1 MSQYQAPIEDIC
13 FNLFDVWHL
22 NDYWQQQSELQQ
34 QLDTDTAKAIVEEA
48 AKICE
53 QQIAPFSMLADHQG
67 VTLQGT
73 EVTVPAHYHAAYQSL
88 CEGGWTGLSGDV
100 AYGGMGMPKAL
111 SMMVDE
117 MLCSADIAFSLYPGL
132 TAGACVALLQHAS
145 EDIKSVYLPKL
156 YSGEWS
162 ATMCLTES
170 HAGTDLGIMRTT
182 AKPQDDGSY
191 KLNGSKIF
199 ITAGEHDLT
208 SNIVH
213 LVLAKLP
220 DAPAGSRG
228 ISLFIVPKY
237 LPANTNTNNG
247 TVRNGVAVGS
257 IEHKMGINGSATCVL
272 NFDNAVGYLIG
283 QPNRGLA
290 CMFTMMNYERLS
302 MGSQGLGAA
311 ERAYQNALAYA
322 KDRLQG
328 RETEKD
334 ASKAEPIIVHADV
347 RRMLLNIKAMNEAG
361 RTFGTWVASLLDK
374 AKYDNCQQS
383 AAIANLLTPVTKAF
397 MTDQGFSACVT
408 AQQVFGGHGYIKEW
422 GMEQLVRDA
431 RIAQIYEGTNGIQ
444 ALDFMQRKVIADQGK
459 VLSALLATIR
469 SEINSHTFTHST
481 VLLTYITKVEQI
493 LALLL
498 TQDSRSQNGN
508 AYDFLN
514 LVSYIL
520 YGYMW
525 YKTSLAL
532 DGNKH
537 SANFIAAKTET
548 ATYFYQRI
556 LPKADGYV
564 AILQQSPTVMDN
576 IAIDQF

>member
-1 MSQYQAPIEDIC
+1 MSLYQAPVEDIC
-13 FNLFDVWHL
+13 FNLFDVWQL
-22 NDYWQQQSELQQ
+22 DSYWQQQTQLQQ
-34 QLDTDTAKAIVEEA
+34 QLDTETAKAIITEA

-53 QQIAPFSMLADHQG
+53 QQLAPFAMLADQQG
-67 VTLQGT
+67 VTLANGK
-73 EVTVPAHYHAAYQSL
+73 VTVPAHYQAAYQSL
-88 CEGGWTGLSGDV
+88 CEGGWTGLSGDIE
-100 AYGGMGMPKAL
+100 YGGMGMPKAL

-132 TAGACVALLQHAS
+132 TAGACVALLQHAND
-145 EDIKSVYLPKL
+145 DIKATYLPKL

-162 ATMCLTES
+162 ATMCLTEA
-170 HAGTDLGIMRTT
+170 HAGTDLGIMRTS
-182 AKPQDDGSY
+182 AKPNDDGSY
-191 KLNGSKIF
+191 QLNGSKIF
-199 ITAGEHDLT
+199 ITAGEHNLT

-228 ISLFIVPKY
+228 ISLFLVPKY
-237 LPANTNTNNG
+237 LPNKTQ
-247 TVRNGVAVGS
+247 RNGVTVGS
-257 IEHKMGINGSATCVL
+257 IEHKMGINGSATCIL
-272 NFDNAVGYLIG
+272 NFDNAKGYLIG
-283 QPNRGLA
+283 QPHRGLA

-311 ERAYQNALAYA
+311 ERAYQNALSYA

-328 RETEKD
+328 RVTEAD
-334 ASKAEPIIVHADV
+334 PSIAEPIIVHADV
-347 RRMLLNIKAMNEAG
+347 RRMLLDIKAMNEGG
-361 RTFGTWVASLLDK
+361 RTFATWVASLLDK

-397 MTDQGFSACVT
+397 MTDQGFAACVT

-444 ALDFMQRKVIADQGK
+444 ALDFMQRKVVADQGK
-459 VLSALLATIR
+459 TLSALLITMQD
-469 SEINSHTFTHST
+469 EINSKIFTPST
-481 VLLTYITKVEQI
+481 ALIPYIAQTQQI
-493 LALLL
+493 LTAVLQQDTE
-498 TQDSRSQNGN
+498 TQNAN

-514 LVSYIL
+514 LISYVL

-525 YKTSLAL
+525 YKSGVCL
-532 DGNKH
+532 DKNKH
-537 SANFIAAKTET
+537 SADFIEAKTKT

-556 LPKADGYV
+556 LPKVAGYIAV
-564 AILQQSPTVMDN
+564 LQQDASAMVKIQN
-576 IAIDQF
+576 HQF

>member
-1 MSQYQAPIEDIC
+1 MSHYQAPITDIC
-13 FNLFDVWHL
+13 FNLFDVWQL
-22 NDYWQQQSELQQ
+22 NDYWQQQQLLQQ
-34 QLDTDTAKAIVEEA
+34 HLDRETATAIVEEA

-53 QQIAPFSMLADHQG
+53 QQLAPFSLLADQQG
-67 VTLQGT
+67 VSFHGD
-73 EVTVPAHYHAAYQSL
+73 EVKVPTHYHQAYKSL
-88 CEGGWTGLSGDV
+88 SAGGWTGLSGD
-100 AYGGMGMPKAL
+100 AEYGGMGMPKAL
-111 SMMVDE
+111 SMMIDE

-132 TAGACVALLQHAS
+132 TAGACVALLQHGSA
-145 EDIKSVYLPKL
+145 EIKSTYLPKL

-162 ATMCLTES
+162 ATMCLTEA
-170 HAGTDLGIMRTT
+170 HAGTDLGIMRTK
-182 AKPQDDGSY
+182 AKANADGSY
-191 KLNGSKIF
+191 QINGSKIF

-228 ISLFIVPKY
+228 ISLFLVPKF
-237 LPANTNTNNG
+237 LPNDNSQQ
-247 TVRNGVAVGS
+247 NGVTVGS

-272 NFDNAVGYLIG
+272 NFDNATGYLIG

-290 CMFTMMNYERLS
+290 CMFTMMNYERLA

-311 ERAYQNALAYA
+311 ERAYQNALIYA

-328 RETEKD
+328 RDTETN
-334 ASKAEPIIVHADV
+334 SNKAEPIIVHADV

-361 RTFGTWVASLLDK
+361 RTFATWVASLLDK
-374 AKYDNCQQS
+374 AQYDNCEQS
-383 AAIANLLTPVTKAF
+383 AAIANLLTPITKAF
-397 MTDQGFSACVT
+397 MTDQGFAACVT

-444 ALDFMQRKVIADQGK
+444 ALDFMQRKVVADQGQ
-459 VLSALLATIR
+459 VLLALLSQIENELNTVA
-469 SEINSHTFTHST
+469 FPHSRI
-481 VLLTYITKVEQI
+481 LLKYVSKVEQTLKFI
-493 LALLL
+493 LTL
-498 TQDSRSQNGN
+498 DRREQNSN

-525 YKTSLAL
+525 FKSNIVL
-532 DGNKH
+532 DNTKH
-537 SANFIAAKTET
+537 SADFIAAKQNT
-548 ATYFYQRI
+548 ATYFFQRI
-556 LPKADGYV
+556 LPIADGYLAV
-564 AILQQSPTVMDN
+564 LTQTPSVINEFTLQQ
-576 IAIDQF
+576 F